1 MFVVVSGVFRR
12 FNLALP
18 LLLLLFQDEERKHC
32 NKVIV
37 GDVTGT
43 DLKTFLDHK
52 NSWGEIAVDLNLEK
66 IGLKKNILCE
76 RVILNKVSLFNPPYT
91 QQFCH

>member
-12 FNLALP
+12 FNLALS

-66 IGLKKNILCE
+66 IGLKKNILC
-76 RVILNKVSLFNPPYT
+76 K
-91 QQFCH
+91 

>member
-37 GDVTGT
+37 GT

-76 RVILNKVSLFNPPYT
+76 RVN
-91 QQFCH
+91 